1 MCKYLLIYTR
11 LFVVSK
17 PLHTCQAKEEN
28 VLQIRGQ
35 ICLTNMYVW
44 FTFWGSNKTKCSGVQ
59 YKVLLCTKSSSP
71 FKKNAPNDLFYVK
84 KISQEKRLLEADKI
98 DCCQYLLINGSL
110 YSYLLSLYNPDVTL
124 TRSQRVLNCSSVSC
138 TFYSCLRSRWFIVGW
153 CRVVVYIT
161 CRTTWCIE
169 YVESY
174 ACCVIVLH

>member
-1 MCKYLLIYTR
+1 MYLSKYAGMCKYLLIYTR

-84 KISQEKRLLEADKI
+84 KISQEKRLLEAGKI
-98 DCCQYLLINGSL
+98 DCC
-110 YSYLLSLYNPDVTL
+110 
-124 TRSQRVLNCSSVSC
+124 
-138 TFYSCLRSRWFIVGW
+138 
-153 CRVVVYIT
+153 
-161 CRTTWCIE
+161 
-169 YVESY
+169 
-174 ACCVIVLH
+174 